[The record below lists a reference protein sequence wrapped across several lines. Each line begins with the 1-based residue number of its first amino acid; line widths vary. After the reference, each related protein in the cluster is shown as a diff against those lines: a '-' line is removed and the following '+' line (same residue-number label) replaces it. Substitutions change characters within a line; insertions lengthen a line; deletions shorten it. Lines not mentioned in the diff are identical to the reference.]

1 MNGNPYA
8 TFAKDLV
15 ALEKENLDLRK
26 ALEREK
32 AKGVAARNKMMR
44 EHASERN
51 ALKKE
56 IKGLL
61 AELDEA
67 YAEIDRQDE
76 EIIMLKAGSD
86 FE

>member
-8 TFAKDLV
+8 TFAKEWV
-15 ALEKENLDLRK
+15 ALEKENLELRK
-26 ALEREK
+26 ALKREK
-32 AKGVAARNKMMR
+32 AARNKLVR
-44 EHASERN
+44 EHATERKK
-51 ALKKE
+51 LKKE

-76 EIIMLKAGSD
+76 EIILLKAGSD